1 MAYRMYNGLD
11 CENPKCRKP
20 LGLLDGDGRERRYC
34 NNACKQE
41 AYRLRRAAKRNTQA
55 LLNAPAL
62 VQRWY
67 LAGIN
72 GALLEKLRKLYI
84 AHGEE
89 AASLAT
95 DAVLLAAQEVRVAMR
110 R

>member
-1 MAYRMYNGLD
+1 
-11 CENPKCRKP
+11 
-20 LGLLDGDGRERRYC
+20 
-34 NNACKQE
+34 
-41 AYRLRRAAKRNTQA
+41 LRRAAKRNAQA

-67 LAGIN
+67 LTGIN
-72 GALLEKLRKLYI
+72 GELLEKLRKLYI

-95 DAVLLAAQEVRVAMR
+95 DAVLLAVKEVKAAMR

>member
-11 CENPKCRKP
+11 CENPKCQKP

-41 AYRLRRAAKRNTQA
+41 AYRLRRAAKQ
-55 LLNAPAL
+55 NARQL
-62 VQRWY
+62 GSSELEDKWY
-67 LAGIN
+67 WAGIN
-72 GALLEKLRKLYI
+72 GELLEKLRKLYI

-89 AASLAT
+89 AARAAT
-95 DAVLLAAQEVRVAMR
+95 DAVLLVIREMKAAMR
-110 R
+110 G

>member
-11 CENPKCRKP
+11 CENPKCQKP

-41 AYRLRRAAKRNTQA
+41 AYRLRRARKK
-55 LLNAPAL
+55 NA
-62 VQRWY
+62 VQLRDSELEYRWWK
-67 LAGIN
+67 AGIN
-72 GALLEKLRKLYI
+72 GELLEKLRNLYV

-89 AASLAT
+89 AASAAT
-95 DAVLLAAQEVRVAMR
+95 DAVLFAVRETKEAMR